1 MICHLRKLEIK
12 LGAGSYLDLQISLV
26 DMFSPSR
33 VTGFLSESSMGKF
46 LVVVLRSFIPLR
58 ISGKSC

>member
-1 MICHLRKLEIK
+1 MICHLRKLAIK
-12 LGAGSYLDLQISLV
+12 LEAGSYLDLQISLI

-46 LVVVLRSFIPLR
+46 LVVLLHDRSFL
-58 ISGKSC
+58 